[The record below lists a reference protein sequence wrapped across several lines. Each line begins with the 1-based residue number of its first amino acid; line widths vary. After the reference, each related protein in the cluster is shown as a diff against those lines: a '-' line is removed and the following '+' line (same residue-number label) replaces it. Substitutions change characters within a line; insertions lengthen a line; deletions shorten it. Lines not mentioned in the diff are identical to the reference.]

1 MIFRF
6 NRTTLAS
13 LLIACAAMLTGLA
26 LLWLPAWQSF
36 EKRGFDVLS
45 VVTATG
51 SSPLP
56 IIVVGIDD
64 ESLAKIALPY
74 PWPWS
79 LHARLVDK
87 LKAAGAAVIAFD
99 VLFDLPTRPDE
110 EQALAQA
117 ITRAG
122 NVVLAAALVRQETP
136 VGTLWSRQEPLTALQ
151 AAGAQV
157 GFVNLPF
164 DSDRVLRRVPT
175 EADAFWRRILI
186 GLRRAMPEQELP
198 GFVAEDALIRY
209 VGTPGAFPT
218 LSYYKAL
225 EMEKHNV
232 DPKDFEGA
240 VVIVCRS
247 TRSAMEIGMAQG
259 DLFSTPHTRLTHEL
273 MPGGE
278 IHANILDS
286 VIRQRAIQP
295 VAISLQ
301 IALLLTLTLLTS
313 AALLVRRRW
322 LAWGAVALL
331 VAAGPALAWALF
343 AASNGWLPVGVP
355 IVVVCVVVAG
365 HALRSTLRTRRE
377 RDRVQKMFALYVP
390 HEFVKTLIAHPEMA
404 GLGGDTRH
412 LTVLFC
418 DLRGFTTLS
427 AQLAPADITMVLNRY
442 FTCMTQAIFSNG
454 GTVDKFIGDAVMAFW
469 GAPLPD
475 PEQERHA
482 IQAAIA
488 MKDALVTLNEELAAQ
503 GKPPLRLGIGIH
515 SGDALVGNM
524 GAESRLSYTAI
535 GDTVNVASRLEGA
548 NKTLGTEILLSADT
562 ATGAPELPLRTLGAI
577 RVKGRPQPLQVLTP
591 CDLPELIE
599 ATDVALAAQGRGEI
613 VAARSHWHKV
623 LELAPDDALATL
635 ALERLASGGWDG
647 VLDID
652 K

>member
-6 NRTTLAS
+6 NRARAAS
-13 LLIACAAMLTGLA
+13 LLIAFAAMLTGLA
-26 LLWLPAWQSF
+26 LLWLPAWQSV

-45 VVTATG
+45 VVTAPGTT
-51 SSPLP
+51 PLP
-56 IIVVGIDD
+56 IILISIDD
-64 ESLAKIALPY
+64 ASLAEIAH
-74 PWPWS
+74 PWPWPRS
-79 LHARLVDK
+79 VHAGLIDK
-87 LKAAGAAVIAFD
+87 LKAAGASVIALD
-99 VLFDLPTRPDE
+99 VLFSLPTRPADD
-110 EQALAQA
+110 QALAQA

-122 NVVLAAALVRQETP
+122 NVVLAAGLVRQETP
-136 VGTLWSRQEPLTALQ
+136 VGTLWSRQEPLTELQ

-157 GFVNLPF
+157 GIVNLAF
-164 DSDRVLRRVPT
+164 DSDLVLRRVPT
-175 EADAFWRRILI
+175 DADAFWRRILV
-186 GLRRAMPEQELP
+186 GLRRALPEQELP
-198 GFVAEDALIRY
+198 GFVAEDAMIRY
-209 VGTPGAFPT
+209 VGPPGAFPT
-218 LSYYKAL
+218 LPYYKAL
-225 EMEKHNV
+225 ELEKHV

-240 VVIVCRS
+240 VVIVGRS
-247 TRSAMEIGMAQG
+247 TRSATEIGMAQA
-259 DLFSTPHTRLTHEL
+259 DLFSTPHTRLTGEL
-273 MPGGE
+273 MPGSE

-286 VIRQRAIQP
+286 VIRQRAIRP

-301 IALLLTLTLLTS
+301 IGLLLMLSLLAS
-313 AALLVRRRW
+313 AVLLLRRRW
-322 LAWGAVALL
+322 LAWTAVTLL
-331 VAAGPALAWALF
+331 VCAIPATAWALF
-343 AASNGWLPVGVP
+343 AIGNGWLPVGAP
-355 IVVVCVVVAG
+355 IVVVFAVVTG
-365 HALRSTLRTRRE
+365 HAIQSALRTRRE

-390 HEFVKTLIAHPEMA
+390 PEFVKTLIAHPERA

-442 FTCMTQAIFSNG
+442 FTCMTQAIFSHG

-488 MKDALVTLNEELAAQ
+488 MKDALVALNEELAAQ

-548 NKTLGTEILLSADT
+548 NKTLGTEIMLSADT
-562 ATGAPELPLRTLGAI
+562 AKGAPDLPLRMLGAI

-591 CDLPELIE
+591 CDQPALIE
-599 ATDVALAAQGRGEI
+599 TTDAALAAQGLGET
-613 VAARSHWHKV
+613 VAARSHWQKV
-623 LELAPDDALATL
+623 LELDPDDALATL

-647 VLDID
+647 VLDTD

>member
-6 NRTTLAS
+6 NRAKAAS
-13 LLIACAAMLTGLA
+13 LFIAIVAMLIGLA
-26 LLWLPAWQSF
+26 LLWLPAWQSV

-45 VVTATG
+45 VVTAPGT
-51 SSPLP
+51 SPLP
-56 IIVVGIDD
+56 IILVSIDD
-64 ESLAKIALPY
+64 ASLAEIAH
-74 PWPWS
+74 PWPWPRS
-79 LHARLVDK
+79 VHAGLIDK

-99 VLFDLPTRPDE
+99 VLFSLPTRPADD
-110 EQALAQA
+110 QALAQA
-117 ITRAG
+117 IARAG
-122 NVVLAAALVRQETP
+122 NVVLAAGLVRQETSA
-136 VGTLWSRQEPLTALQ
+136 GTLWSRQEPLAELQ

-157 GFVNLPF
+157 GIVNLSF
-164 DSDRVLRRVPT
+164 DSDLVLRRVPT
-175 EADAFWRRILI
+175 DPDAFWRRILV
-186 GLRRAMPEQELP
+186 GLRRALPEQELP
-198 GFVAEDALIRY
+198 GAVSEDAMIRY
-209 VGTPGAFPT
+209 VGPPGALPT
-218 LSYYKAL
+218 LPYYKAL
-225 EMEKHNV
+225 ELEKHV

-240 VVIVCRS
+240 VVIVGRS
-247 TRSAMEIGMAQG
+247 TRSATEIGLAQA
-259 DLFSTPHTRLTHEL
+259 DLFSTPHTRLTGEL
-273 MPGGE
+273 MPGSE

-295 VAISLQ
+295 LAIGLQ
-301 IALLLTLTLLTS
+301 MALLLTLTLLAS
-313 AALLVRRRW
+313 AVLLLRQRW
-322 LAWGAVALL
+322 LAWGAVTLL
-331 VAAGPALAWALF
+331 VSVIPASAWVLF
-343 AASNGWLPVGVP
+343 AAGNAWLPVGAP
-355 IVVVCVVVAG
+355 IVVVIAVVAG
-365 HALRSTLRTRRE
+365 HAIQSALVTRRE

-390 HEFVKTLIAHPEMA
+390 PEFVKTLIAHPERA

-442 FTCMTQAIFSNG
+442 FTCMTQAIFSHG

-488 MKDALVTLNEELAAQ
+488 MKDALGVLNLELAAQ

-524 GAESRLSYTAI
+524 GSESRLSYTAI

-548 NKTLGTEILLSADT
+548 NKTLGTEIMLSADT
-562 ATGAPELPLRTLGAI
+562 AKGAPGLPLRTLGAI

-591 CDLPELIE
+591 CDQPALIE
-599 ATDVALAAQGRGEI
+599 ATNAALAAQGSGDI
-613 VAARSHWHKV
+613 AAARSNWQKV

-647 VLDID
+647 VLDTD